1 LIVFPISMDA
11 VVLSPLV
18 AVVGA
23 AAPLVVVG
31 VVVVVVV
38 VELAGGLAVELQP
51 ASRRAVTA
59 GATVRAD
66 NVDRW
71 SMM

>member
-18 AVVGA
+18 PVVGA

-31 VVVVVVV
+31 VVVVVV